1 MKITLEIP
9 DGTICAF
16 FDSVVNTDTGLMMF
30 SHQLG
35 SNDLKDGNTI
45 KLPRESQEKENGRR
59 HKKNV

>member
-1 MKITLEIP
+1 MKITLEIT
-9 DGTICAF
+9 DGTLCAF

-35 SNDLKDGNTI
+35 GNDLKDGNTI

-59 HKKNV
+59 NNK

>member
-1 MKITLEIP
+1 MKITLEIT
-9 DGTICAF
+9 DDTLCAF

-35 SNDLKDGNTI
+35 GNDLKDGNTI

-59 HKKNV
+59 NNK

>member
-1 MKITLEIP
+1 MKITLEIN
-9 DGTICAF
+9 DNTLCAF

-45 KLPRESQEKENGRR
+45 KLPRESQEKENSRR
-59 HKKNV
+59 NKK

>member
-9 DGTICAF
+9 DGTLCAF

-35 SNDLKDGNTI
+35 GTYLKDGNTI
-45 KLPRESQEKENGRR
+45 KLPRESQEKENSRR
-59 HKKNV
+59 NSK

>member
-1 MKITLEIP
+1 MKITLEIN
-9 DGTICAF
+9 DDTLCAF

-35 SNDLKDGNTI
+35 GNDLKDGNTI

-59 HKKNV
+59 NNK

>member
-9 DGTICAF
+9 DGTLCAF
-16 FDSVVNTDTGLMMF
+16 LDSVVNTDTGLMLF

-35 SNDLKDGNTI
+35 GNDLKDGNTI

-59 HKKNV
+59 NNK